1 MIIGPPPKFH
11 EVRDIL
17 LPDRILIFGER
28 HLRTVL
34 TRYAEHYNPRR
45 PRRALR
51 LVPPRPPIIL
61 LRISTASDQ
70 TPTGPGR
77 PDQ

>member
-51 LVPPRPPIIL
+51 LVPPRPPIIP
-61 LRISTASDQ
+61 LRISNRQRSDAD
-70 TPTGPGR
+70 R
-77 PDQ
+77 SWKA